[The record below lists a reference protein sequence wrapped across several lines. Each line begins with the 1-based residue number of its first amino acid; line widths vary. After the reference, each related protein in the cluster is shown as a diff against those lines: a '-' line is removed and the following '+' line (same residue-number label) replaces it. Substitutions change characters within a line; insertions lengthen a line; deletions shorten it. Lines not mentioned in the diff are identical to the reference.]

1 MGFHYAKEK
10 RLFDLE
16 WNRLQ
21 KEYEDAGMEP
31 SAIEE
36 MRNYD
41 WTVFLSRRIYEN
53 HTQPLPDT
61 YLGDETDGQRSRLL
75 DKFSSLS
82 MTFDEGDF
90 PGRYAWVSA
99 IEDAVL
105 ARRLS
110 KISSEDLELLT
121 LYAIEGHTQK
131 EIALLLRRNQS
142 VISRKINRI
151 KNFLKNF

>member
-10 RLFDLE
+10 RQFDLE

-31 SAIEE
+31 SAIAE
-36 MRNYD
+36 MRDYD

-53 HTQPLPDT
+53 HTQPLPET
-61 YLGDETDGQRSRLL
+61 YLGDETEGQRSRLL

-82 MTFDEGDF
+82 TTFDEGDF

-99 IEDAVL
+99 ISSVNLSIKVAV
-105 ARRLS
+105 
-110 KISSEDLELLT
+110 
-121 LYAIEGHTQK
+121 
-131 EIALLLRRNQS
+131 S
-142 VISRKINRI
+142 VK
-151 KNFLKNF
+151 

>member
-1 MGFHYAKEK
+1 MGFHYAREK
-10 RLFDLE
+10 RQFDLE

-21 KEYEDAGMEP
+21 KEYADAGMEP

-41 WTVFLSRRIYEN
+41 WTVFLSRRNYEN

-90 PGRYAWVSA
+90 PGRYAWISA
-99 IEDAVL
+99 IGSVELSAKL
-105 ARRLS
+105 AMLQT
-110 KISSEDLELLT
+110 KDVELLT
-121 LYAIEGHTQK
+121 FIVIEGH
-131 EIALLLRRNQS
+131 EQS
-142 VISRKINRI
+142 ELAEKWGCSQSAISQRLKKI
-151 KNFLKNF
+151 KNFLK

>member
-1 MGFHYAKEK
+1 MGFHYAREK
-10 RLFDLE
+10 RQFDLE

-21 KEYEDAGMEP
+21 KEYADAGMEP

-41 WTVFLSRRIYEN
+41 WTVFLSRRNYEN

-90 PGRYAWVSA
+90 PGRYAWISA
-99 IEDAVL
+99 IGSVELSAKL
-105 ARRLS
+105 AMLQT
-110 KISSEDLELLT
+110 KDVELLT
-121 LYAIEGHTQK
+121 FIVIEGHDQSELAEK
-131 EIALLLRRNQS
+131 WGCSQS
-142 VISRKINRI
+142 VISQRLKKI
-151 KNFLKNF
+151 KNFLK

>member
-1 MGFHYAKEK
+1 MGFHYAREK
-10 RLFDLE
+10 RQFDLE

-21 KEYEDAGMEP
+21 KEYADAGMEP

-41 WTVFLSRRIYEN
+41 WTVFLSRRNYEN

-90 PGRYAWVSA
+90 PGRYAWISA
-99 IEDAVL
+99 IGSVELSAKL
-105 ARRLS
+105 AMLQT
-110 KISSEDLELLT
+110 KDVELLT
-121 LYAIEGHTQK
+121 FIVIEGHD
-131 EIALLLRRNQS
+131 QS
-142 VISRKINRI
+142 ELAEKWGCSQSAISQRLKKI
-151 KNFLKNF
+151 KNFLK

>member
-53 HTQPLPDT
+53 HTQPLP
-61 YLGDETDGQRSRLL
+61 EI
-75 DKFSSLS
+75 
-82 MTFDEGDF
+82 
-90 PGRYAWVSA
+90 GRAHV
-99 IEDAVL
+99 
-105 ARRLS
+105 
-110 KISSEDLELLT
+110 
-121 LYAIEGHTQK
+121 
-131 EIALLLRRNQS
+131 
-142 VISRKINRI
+142 
-151 KNFLKNF
+151 

>member
-10 RLFDLE
+10 RQFDLE

-31 SAIEE
+31 SAIAE
-36 MRNYD
+36 MRDYD

-53 HTQPLPDT
+53 HTQPLPET
-61 YLGDETDGQRSRLL
+61 YLGDETEGQRSRLL

-82 MTFDEGDF
+82 TTFDEGDF

-99 IEDAVL
+99 ISSVD
-105 ARRLS
+105 LS
-110 KISSEDLELLT
+110 IKVAMLQAKDIELLT
-121 LYAIEGHTQK
+121 FIVIEGHDQYK
-131 EIALLLRRNQS
+131 LAEKWCCSQS
-142 VISRKINRI
+142 AISQRLKKT
-151 KNFLKNF
+151 KNFLK

>member
-1 MGFHYAKEK
+1 MGFHYAREK
-10 RLFDLE
+10 RQFDLE

-21 KEYEDAGMEP
+21 KEYADAGMEP

-41 WTVFLSRRIYEN
+41 WTVFLSRRNYEN

-82 MTFDEGDF
+82 VTFDEGDF

-99 IEDAVL
+99 ISSVD
-105 ARRLS
+105 LS
-110 KISSEDLELLT
+110 IKVAMLQAKDIELLT
-121 LYAIEGHTQK
+121 FIVIEVHDQCELAEKWCCSQSAISQRLK
-131 EIALLLRRNQS
+131 
-142 VISRKINRI
+142 KI
-151 KNFLKNF
+151 KNFLK

>member
-1 MGFHYAKEK
+1 MGFHYAREK
-10 RLFDLE
+10 RQFDLE

-21 KEYEDAGMEP
+21 KEYADAGMEP

-41 WTVFLSRRIYEN
+41 GTVFLSRRNYEN

-90 PGRYAWVSA
+90 PGRYAWISA
-99 IEDAVL
+99 IGSVELSAKL
-105 ARRLS
+105 AMLQT
-110 KISSEDLELLT
+110 KDVELLT
-121 LYAIEGHTQK
+121 FIVIEGHDQC
-131 EIALLLRRNQS
+131 E
-142 VISRKINRI
+142 
-151 KNFLKNF
+151 

>member
-1 MGFHYAKEK
+1 MQCY
-10 RLFDLE
+10 D
-16 WNRLQ
+16 
-21 KEYEDAGMEP
+21 
-31 SAIEE
+31 
-36 MRNYD
+36 RN
-41 WTVFLSRRIYEN
+41 YEN